1 MNALAEMI
9 LEQSA
14 SQPEG
19 SVLTA
24 KGFLHLGS
32 RAAVDQALSRLARAG
47 RLLRITRGQYVRP
60 LSSRFGEYPP
70 APERVVE
77 GVAAVTGET
86 IAPSG
91 AVAANR
97 LGLSSQLPIRPVFL
111 TSGRTRR
118 IRLGKQIV
126 ELRHAPAWQLREPH
140 SPSGQ
145 VVRALAW
152 LGREHA
158 QGAAAHLKT
167 RLPASEIEAV
177 AASRAVLPTWLAE
190 VVSREF
196 VPGPSHA
203 H

>member
-1 MNALAEMI
+1 MIALAETI

-19 SVLTA
+19 FVLTA
-24 KGFLHLGS
+24 KGFLHLGT
-32 RAAVDQALSRLARAG
+32 RAAVDQVLSRLARSG
-47 RLLRITRGQYVRP
+47 QLIRIARGQYVRP
-60 LSSRFGEYPP
+60 LSSRFGTYAPT
-70 APERVVE
+70 PERVLE

-97 LGLSSQLPIRPVFL
+97 LGLSTQVPVRPVFL
-111 TSGRTRR
+111 TSGRSRR

-140 SPSGQ
+140 ATAGQ

-152 LGREHA
+152 LGRAHA
-158 QGAAAHLKT
+158 RGAAARLRA
-167 RLPASEIEAV
+167 RLPASEIMAV
-177 AASRAVLPTWLAE
+177 AASRVTLPTWLCE
-190 VVSREF
+190 VVSSEF
-196 VPGPSHA
+196 VTSVHA